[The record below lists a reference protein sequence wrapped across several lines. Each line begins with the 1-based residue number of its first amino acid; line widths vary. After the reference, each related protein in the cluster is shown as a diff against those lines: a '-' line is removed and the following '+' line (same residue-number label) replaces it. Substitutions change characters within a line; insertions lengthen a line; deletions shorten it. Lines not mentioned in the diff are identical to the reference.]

1 MSVVVSPSIWPYCSF
16 RICYCAL
23 EAAPFV
29 PICLQ
34 NPCASHPLHLATYH
48 CCNHL
53 HRRTQSMAQ
62 WYIAA
67 ILLPFTATAQQRLHL
82 LTSSNSRRRVALE
95 QLSQQTAT
103 ARSEVLGNTLPT
115 VLRYQSLTLSHV
127 GAMLAREQRGRLR
140 ELMEILPLRIN
151 AVRSSGGPIQITVCN
166 VRLPENASAPAG
178 GWSEPQVRARASL
191 GTQ

>member
-1 MSVVVSPSIWPYCSF
+1 MCQPPIASGNIPLLQPPPS
-16 RICYCAL
+16 
-23 EAAPFV
+23 
-29 PICLQ
+29 
-34 NPCASHPLHLATYH
+34 SHPKHGSMVH
-48 CCNHL
+48 CCH
-53 HRRTQSMAQ
+53 TPA
-62 WYIAA
+62 
-67 ILLPFTATAQQRLHL
+67 FTATAQQRLHL